1 MKRLPLV
8 AALALGV
15 SGISAAQADIE
26 VYGQAHLAFSHLDD
40 GDDYSAFNLSSN
52 ASRLGFRAGH
62 DVGPN
67 LRALVQLEGQV
78 DIDNGG
84 DQSITS
90 RDSFAGLEGD
100 WGLLRAGRFD
110 TPNKTLRSRTDL
122 FGNQVGDARNIVRG
136 NYGGN
141 QGVDERFRNGIAY
154 RTPSFGGVFVDVHYS
169 ADGDSD
175 DNAADSNDDDAWSA
189 SLTYQQG
196 PAYAAVSHERWNE
209 GGDRI
214 REMTRVAASYDLA
227 DVRVTGLAQSGGR
240 PSDDAF
246 GVGLRYALVGDIFL
260 KGQYYVLSADDSD
273 QDADMIAV
281 GADYHYSDEL
291 RFYLNYAQIDNDD
304 AQNRQP
310 WVEASTLGRSDG
322 GVGETARSVAA
333 GLVYNF

>member
-15 SGISAAQADIE
+15 SGITAAQADIE

-52 ASRLGFRAGH
+52 ASRIGFRAGH
-62 DVGPN
+62 DVSPN

-78 DIDNGG
+78 DFDTDNNETF
-84 DQSITS
+84 TS
-90 RDSFAGLEGD
+90 RDSFVGLESG

-136 NYGGN
+136 EYTG

-154 RTPSFGGVFVDVHYS
+154 RTPSFGGVFVDLHYS
-169 ADGDSD
+169 VDTGDD

-196 PAYAAVSHERWNE
+196 PVYAAVAHERWNE
-209 GGDRI
+209 GGERV
-214 REMTRVAASYDLA
+214 REATRVAGSYDLA
-227 DVRVTGLAQSGGR
+227 DLRVTALAQTTGR

-246 GVGLRYALVGDIFL
+246 GVGLRYALVGNIFL

-291 RFYLNYAQIDNDD
+291 RFYLNYAQIDNEDGQD
-304 AQNRQP
+304 RQP
-310 WVEASTLGRSDG
+310 WVQASTLTGTET
-322 GVGETARSVAA
+322 VGETAHSVAA

>member
-1 MKRLPLV
+1 MRPLPFV
-8 AALALGV
+8 VALALGTAGV
-15 SGISAAQADIE
+15 SAVHADVQI
-26 VYGQAHLAFSHLDD
+26 YGQAHLAFSHLDD

-52 ASRLGFRAGH
+52 ASRIGFRAGH

-78 DIDNGG
+78 DFDTTNNE
-84 DQSITS
+84 SFTS
-90 RDSFAGLEGD
+90 RDSFVGLEGR

-136 NYGGN
+136 RYDGN
-141 QGVDERFRNGIAY
+141 RGVDERFRNGIAY
-154 RTPSFGGVFVDVHYS
+154 RTPSFGGVFVDLHYS
-169 ADGDSD
+169 VDTEND
-175 DNAADSNDDDAWSA
+175 DNAADGNDNDAWSA
-189 SLTYQQG
+189 SLTYREG
-196 PAYAAVSHERWNE
+196 PVYAAVSHERQNDSGE
-209 GGDRI
+209 RV

-227 DVRVTGLAQSGGR
+227 DLRFTGLAQSGGR

-260 KGQYYVLSADDSD
+260 KGQYYVLNGADSD
-273 QDADMIAV
+273 FDADMIAV

-291 RFYLNYAQIDNDD
+291 RFYLNYAQIDNED

-310 WVEASTLGRSDG
+310 WVEASTLDRTDAT
-322 GVGETARSVAA
+322 GETARSVAA